1 MGCHLSEVWHGIIK
15 DRIMDFHWYPGHM
28 TAAIREIEKN
38 LKLFDAFIGIIDSR
52 FPLSS
57 ENPELSALFNGK
69 KKAYV
74 LTKSDIADEG
84 KVLSFINDSKKNG
97 VPAVSVDA
105 RSLSDAKKIREMI
118 NSLSEEKK
126 ERDRKRGIKGRPFR
140 AVVSGVPNVGKS
152 TVINSLKGK
161 ASAKTGNIA
170 GVTKGGQ
177 WLNCG
182 GGIEL
187 FDTPG
192 LLPKKIS
199 DKRAGLLLAFFGSMN
214 DELFLPEELFA
225 EGFLLIR
232 DACPGIIESYS
243 MIDETKEPY
252 SFLEE
257 YAGRKGLL
265 KKGNEP
271 DTKRAAMLFIN
282 DMRSGKAGRL
292 FLDEVNDLKG

>member
-1 MGCHLSEVWHGIIK
+1 
-15 DRIMDFHWYPGHM
+15 MDFHWYPGHM

-38 LKLFDAFIGIIDSR
+38 LKLFDAFIEIRDSR
-52 FPLSS
+52 FPRSS

-74 LTKSDIADEG
+74 LTKGDIADEE
-84 KVLSFINDSKKNG
+84 KVLSFIKGSAKKG
-97 VPAVSVDA
+97 VPAVAIDA
-105 RSLSDAKKIREMI
+105 RSVSDAKKVREMI
-118 NSLSEEKK
+118 DTLSEEKK
-126 ERDRKRGIKGRPFR
+126 ERDKKRGIKGRPFR

-182 GGIEL
+182 GQIEL

-192 LLPKKIS
+192 LLPKKIK
-199 DKRAGLLLAFFGSMN
+199 DHRAGLLLAFFGSMN
-214 DELFLPEELFA
+214 DELFMPEELFS

-232 DACPGIIESYS
+232 EMCPGLIEDYS
-243 MIDETKEPY
+243 GVDEKKEPY
-252 SFLEE
+252 QFLEE
-257 YAGRKGLL
+257 YAFKKGLL

-271 DTKRAAMLFIN
+271 DLVRAALLFIN

-292 FLDEVNDLKG
+292 FLDDTADF

>member
-1 MGCHLSEVWHGIIK
+1 
-15 DRIMDFHWYPGHM
+15 
-28 TAAIREIEKN
+28 
-38 LKLFDAFIGIIDSR
+38 
-52 FPLSS
+52 
-57 ENPELSALFNGK
+57 
-69 KKAYV
+69 
-74 LTKSDIADEG
+74 
-84 KVLSFINDSKKNG
+84 
-97 VPAVSVDA
+97 
-105 RSLSDAKKIREMI
+105 
-118 NSLSEEKK
+118 
-126 ERDRKRGIKGRPFR
+126 
-140 AVVSGVPNVGKS
+140 
-152 TVINSLKGK
+152 
-161 ASAKTGNIA
+161 
-170 GVTKGGQ
+170 
-177 WLNCG
+177 
-182 GGIEL
+182 
-187 FDTPG
+187 
-192 LLPKKIS
+192 
-199 DKRAGLLLAFFGSMN
+199 MN

>member
-1 MGCHLSEVWHGIIK
+1 M
-15 DRIMDFHWYPGHM
+15 MDFHWYPGHM

-38 LKLFDAFIGIIDSR
+38 LKLFDAFIEIIDSR
-52 FPLSS
+52 FPKSS
-57 ENPELSALFNGK
+57 QNPELKALFNGK
-69 KKAYV
+69 KRAFV
-74 LTKSDIADEG
+74 LTKGDISDEK
-84 KVLSFINDSKKNG
+84 KVRSFIDQSQKNG
-97 VPAVSVDA
+97 IAAVSVDA
-105 RSLSDAKKIREMI
+105 RSISDAKKIRDVI

-161 ASAKTGNIA
+161 ASAKTGNVA

-182 GGIEL
+182 GQIEL

-192 LLPKKIS
+192 LLPKKIEDQRS
-199 DKRAGLLLAFFGSMN
+199 GLILAYFGSMN
-214 DELFLPEELFA
+214 DELFMQEELFA

-232 DACPGIIESYS
+232 EMCPGLIGSYS
-243 MIDETKEPY
+243 NMDEAKEPY
-252 SFLEE
+252 SFLSE
-257 YAGRKGLL
+257 YAVKKGLL

-292 FLDEVNDLKG
+292 FLDDIKEL

>member
-1 MGCHLSEVWHGIIK
+1 
-15 DRIMDFHWYPGHM
+15 MDFHWYPGHM

-38 LKLFDAFIGIIDSR
+38 LKLFDAFIEIIDSR
-52 FPLSS
+52 FPVSS
-57 ENPELSALFNGK
+57 QNPELKALFNGK
-69 KKAYV
+69 KRAFV
-74 LTKSDIADEG
+74 LTKSDIAEEK
-84 KVLSFINDSKKNG
+84 KVLSFINDSQKNG
-97 VPAVSVDA
+97 IAAVSVDA
-105 RSLSDAKKIREMI
+105 RSISDAKKIREVI

-161 ASAKTGNIA
+161 ASAKTGNVA

-182 GGIEL
+182 GQIEL

-192 LLPKKIS
+192 LLPKKIEDRRS
-199 DKRAGLLLAFFGSMN
+199 GLLLAFFGSMN
-214 DELFLPEELFA
+214 DELFLPEELFS

-232 DACPGIIESYS
+232 EMCPGVIESYS
-243 MIDETKEPY
+243 KIDPKKEPY
-252 SFLEE
+252 SFLSE
-257 YAGRKGLL
+257 YALKKGLL

-282 DMRSGKAGRL
+282 DMRAGKAGRL
-292 FLDEVNDLKG
+292 FLDDIQGL

>member
-1 MGCHLSEVWHGIIK
+1 
-15 DRIMDFHWYPGHM
+15 MDFHWYPGHM

-38 LKLFDAFIGIIDSR
+38 LKLFDAFIEILDSR

-57 ENPELSALFNGK
+57 QNPELKALFNGK
-69 KKAYV
+69 KRAFV
-74 LTKSDIADEG
+74 LTKSDIAEER
-84 KVLSFINDSKKNG
+84 KVLSFINDSQKNG
-97 VPAVSVDA
+97 IAAVSVDA
-105 RSLSDAKKIREMI
+105 RSTSDAKKIREVI

-161 ASAKTGNIA
+161 ASAKTGNVA

-182 GGIEL
+182 GQIEL

-192 LLPKKIS
+192 LLPKKIEDRRS
-199 DKRAGLLLAFFGSMN
+199 GLLLAFFGSMN
-214 DELFLPEELFA
+214 DELFLPEELFS

-232 DACPGIIESYS
+232 EMCPGVIESYS
-243 MIDETKEPY
+243 KIDPAKEPY
-252 SFLEE
+252 SFLSE
-257 YAGRKGLL
+257 YALKNGLL

-282 DMRSGKAGRL
+282 DMRAGKAGRL
-292 FLDEVNDLKG
+292 FLDDIKGL

>member
-1 MGCHLSEVWHGIIK
+1 
-15 DRIMDFHWYPGHM
+15 M

-38 LKLFDAFIGIIDSR
+38 LKLFDAFIEIRDSR
-52 FPLSS
+52 FPRSS

-74 LTKSDIADEG
+74 LTKGDIADE
-84 KVLSFINDSKKNG
+84 KKLLSFIGETKKKG
-97 VPAVSVDA
+97 VPLVCVDA
-105 RSLSDAKKIREMI
+105 RKLSDAKKVREMI
-118 NSLSEEKK
+118 DTLSEEKR

-161 ASAKTGNIA
+161 ASAKTGNVA

-182 GGIEL
+182 GQIEL

-192 LLPKKIS
+192 LLPKKIK
-199 DKRAGLLLAFFGSMN
+199 DHRAGLLLAFFGSMN
-214 DELFLPEELFA
+214 DELFMPEELFS

-232 DACPGIIESYS
+232 DMCPGLIEDYS
-243 MIDETKEPY
+243 GVDEKKEPY

-257 YAGRKGLL
+257 YAFGKGLL

-271 DTKRAAMLFIN
+271 DLMRASMLFIN

-292 FLDEVNDLKG
+292 FLDENLY

>member
-1 MGCHLSEVWHGIIK
+1 
-15 DRIMDFHWYPGHM
+15 M

-38 LKLFDAFIGIIDSR
+38 LKLFDAVIEILDSR
-52 FPLSS
+52 FPVSS
-57 ENPELSALFNGK
+57 ENHELSALFNGK
-69 KKAYV
+69 KKAFV

-84 KVLSFINDSKKNG
+84 KVLSFIKGSEKKG

-105 RSLSDAKKIREMI
+105 RSIFDAKKIREMI
-118 NSLSEEKK
+118 NTLSLEKM
-126 ERDRKRGIKGRPFR
+126 ERDKKRGIKGRPFR

-192 LLPKKIS
+192 LLPKKIV
-199 DKRAGLLLAFFGSMN
+199 DKHSGLLLAFFGSMN
-214 DELFLPEELFA
+214 DELFLPEELFS

-232 DACPGIIESYS
+232 EMCPGLIASYS
-243 MIDETKEPY
+243 NVDEAMEPY
-252 SFLEE
+252 SFLDEFSMK
-257 YAGRKGLL
+257 KGLL

-271 DTKRAAMLFIN
+271 DTKRAALLFIN

-292 FLDEVNDLKG
+292 YLDDERAVD

>member
-1 MGCHLSEVWHGIIK
+1 M
-15 DRIMDFHWYPGHM
+15 MDFHWYPGHM

-38 LKLFDAFIGIIDSR
+38 LKLFDAFIEILDSR
-52 FPLSS
+52 FPRSS
-57 ENPELSALFNGK
+57 ENPELAALFNGK
-69 KKAYV
+69 KKACV
-74 LTKSDIADEG
+74 LTKRDIADEE
-84 KVLSFINDSKKNG
+84 KALSFIKGSEKKG
-97 VPAVSVDA
+97 VPAVAIDA
-105 RSLSDAKKIREMI
+105 RSISDAKKIRAMI
-118 NSLSEEKK
+118 DTLSEEKK
-126 ERDRKRGIKGRPFR
+126 ERDKKRGIKGRPFR

-182 GGIEL
+182 GGVEL

-199 DKRAGLLLAFFGSMN
+199 DRRSGLLLAFFGSMN
-214 DELFLPEELFA
+214 DELFLPEELFS
-225 EGFLLIR
+225 EGFSLIR
-232 DACPGIIESYS
+232 EMCPGLIASYS
-243 MIDETKEPY
+243 GVDESKEPY

-257 YAGRKGLL
+257 YAFKKGLL

-271 DTKRAAMLFIN
+271 DLMRASMLFIN

-292 FLDEVNDLKG
+292 FLDENIY